1 MIFICTRDSNISLQE
16 QKFNFRSII
25 MLKYKVIWNQRGGI
39 QVLQFVIVGL
49 GNFGFNVANTLEK
62 DGYEVLAI
70 DEDEEK
76 VQESANSLKHVVQ
89 ADATVQDV
97 LKSLGVGNF
106 DVGIVSVGTDIQASI
121 LISLLLKEL
130 GTKKVISKAQ
140 NPLHG
145 KVLERIGVDT
155 VIYPERDTAI
165 RLARQLELPY
175 MIEQVPLAKEYSIY
189 KLKVLPGFINKSLNE
204 LMLNKKYGVNV
215 VLVKRGEDIIFPSAD
230 TVISQSDS
238 LIVVATQDD
247 LKIME
252 SEAGK

>member
-1 MIFICTRDSNISLQE
+1 M
-16 QKFNFRSII
+16 
-25 MLKYKVIWNQRGGI
+25 
-39 QVLQFVIVGL
+39 LQFVVVGL
-49 GNFGFNVANTLEK
+49 GNFGFNVANTLEA

-70 DEDEEK
+70 DKNEER
-76 VQESANSLKHVVQ
+76 VQESANTLKHVVQ
-89 ADATVQDV
+89 ADATLQDV

-130 GTKKVISKAQ
+130 GTKRVISKAQ

-155 VIYPERDTAI
+155 VVYPERDTAV
-165 RLARQLELPY
+165 RLAKQLEVPY
-175 MIEQVPLAKEYSIY
+175 MIEQVPLVKEYSIY
-189 KLKVLPGFINKSLNE
+189 KLKVLPKFVNKSLSE

-215 VLVKRGEDIIFPSAD
+215 VLIERGEDIVFPSGE
-230 TVISQSDS
+230 TVISQADS

-247 LKIME
+247 LRIMD
-252 SEAGK
+252 SEEGK